1 MWSTARTLQPSFMKN
16 YKMDNSR
23 IHIIAEAGTN
33 HNGNLAKAIEL
44 VDIAHT
50 AGADSVK
57 FQIIYPW
64 GLYLPGDYEYGHY
77 DIKKVIKIRE
87 DGMLKDEE
95 YDQLAAYCQEK
106 GIAFTASVFDERGLD
121 LLLKFNPPYVKM
133 ASCDLNNIRFLRQ
146 VAERGKRMI
155 ISTGMSTMQDIEKS
169 LNELAKANFSD
180 IVLLHCVSVYPA
192 FLEKANVGFIKTL
205 KDTFGF
211 PVGYSDHTGNSIA
224 AAMALTNGAEWF
236 EKHFTADRTQEGFDH
251 AYAMEEEGMTQYV
264 KDLRDAEKA
273 LQIPEQKI
281 SDAERYTRKRARRSL
296 YAARD
301 IKAGSILSDEDVLI
315 VRPEGIMD
323 ADQIDLLIGQKLK
336 TDLKQYQ
343 AFSPG
348 HV

>member
-1 MWSTARTLQPSFMKN
+1 
-16 YKMDNSR
+16 MDNSN

-33 HNGNLAKAIEL
+33 HNGNLGKAKEL
-44 VDIAHT
+44 VDIAVN
-50 AGADSVK
+50 AKADSVK

-77 DIKKVIKIRE
+77 DIKKVIQIRE

-95 YDQLAAYCQEK
+95 YDELAAYCKEK
-106 GIAFTASVFDERGLD
+106 QIAFTASVFDERGLD
-121 LLLKFNPPYVKM
+121 LLLKFDPPYVKM
-133 ASCDLNNIRFLRQ
+133 ASCDLNNIRFLKQ

-155 ISTGMSTMQDIEKS
+155 ISTGMSTMQDVEKS
-169 LNELAKANFSD
+169 LNELAKINFDD

-205 KDTFGF
+205 KETFGF

-224 AAMALTNGAEWF
+224 AAMALANGAEWF

-264 KDLRDAEKA
+264 KDLHDAEKA
-273 LQIPEQKI
+273 MIIPEQKI

-296 YAARD
+296 YAAKD
-301 IKAGSILSDEDVLI
+301 LTAGSVIRDEDVLV

-323 ADQIDLLIGQKLK
+323 ADQIDLLIGAKLK
-336 TDLKQYQ
+336 TDMKQYQ
-343 AFSPG
+343 AFSPDFI
-348 HV
+348 